1 MNSSGILNPEILGL
15 AFLLVFIGVYLFFRY
30 ALPARPEQQDQA
42 GLRRLSAFH
51 RLRKAIGWVL
61 ENGNGIHLSSGSGG
75 VNDAR
80 GASGLI
86 SLVMLHRIIQ
96 KSAKSDQLPLATSGD
111 GALTALSQD
120 VLHSSYKAAGS
131 ERTYDPAQGQVTG
144 ITPFSYVAG
153 TMLATADH
161 PLQANLLAG
170 HFGSEAALIAD
181 AADRSGQL
189 TVAGSDGLPAQAAFL
204 AAADETL
211 IGEELFA
218 GGAYLQAGRAHQASL
233 LAQDA
238 LRWLIILLILA
249 GVVLKLLGVL

>member
-1 MNSSGILNPEILGL
+1 MNSSGLLNPEILGP
-15 AFLLVFIGVYLFFRY
+15 AFLLVFIGLFLFFRY
-30 ALPARPEQQDQA
+30 AQPDSSEQQDQA
-42 GLRRLSAFH
+42 GLHHLNAFH
-51 RLRKAIGWVL
+51 RLQKALGQAI
-61 ENGNGIHLSSGSGG
+61 ENGKGIHLSSGSSG
-75 VNDAR
+75 VNGAR

-96 KSAKSDQLPLATSGD
+96 KSARSDQPPLATSGD

-120 VLHSSYKAAGS
+120 VLHHSYRTAGS
-131 ERTYDPAQGQVTG
+131 EHSYDPLQGQVAGITG
-144 ITPFSYVAG
+144 ISFTAG
-153 TMLATADH
+153 TMLTIADR

-181 AADRSGQL
+181 AADRSGQM
-189 TVAGSDGLPAQAAFL
+189 TVAGSDNLPAQAAFL

-218 GGAYLQAGRAHQASL
+218 GGAYLQAGPAHKASL

-238 LRWLIILLILA
+238 LRWLIILLVLA
-249 GVVLKLLGVL
+249 GVILKLLGVW